1 MLYFSELI
9 GAELGHQA
17 QTYSDPRA
25 ERPWSQVA
33 EAGRRL
39 RRRSAA
45 WVTAAFFGVVAVML
59 AFPHVLGW
67 WLDR

>member
-17 QTYSDPRA
+17 TTYSDPRA
-25 ERPWSQVA
+25 AQPWSQVA

-39 RRRSAA
+39 RWRSAA
-45 WVTAAFFGVVAVML
+45 WVTAAFFGIVTVLL